1 MVLQARRLYGNA
13 KNTSQIL
20 LQGLKRATG
29 HCQNPSEGEG
39 GDAPPAE
46 KVVKKHQVARAVAEV
61 APQGCSTKSHIL
73 LGKQAPE

>member
-1 MVLQARRLYGNA
+1 MVLQARRLYGSA
-13 KNTSQIL
+13 KNTSQIP

-29 HCQNPSEGEG
+29 HCQNPSEGGG

-46 KVVKKHQVARAVAEV
+46 KVVRKHQVARVAAEI

-73 LGKQAPE
+73 LRKQAPE